1 MNFKNF
7 LAIFLAVFLGN
18 ILAFSANEYWH
29 TIQTQKSQEL
39 EAKKQAELQKARD
52 EQGAKIRQLLLNAH
66 RNQPT
71 NIENDDPVP
80 LNQGSNPS
88 Q

>member
-1 MNFKNF
+1 MNFKSYF
-7 LAIFLAVFLGN
+7 SIFLAVFLGN
-18 ILAFSANEYWH
+18 ILANFTNEYWH
-29 TIQTQKSQEL
+29 TIQTQKALEL
-39 EAKKQAELQKARD
+39 EAKKQAEIQKTRD

-66 RNQPT
+66 RNQPS

-80 LNQGSNPS
+80 LKQGGNPS